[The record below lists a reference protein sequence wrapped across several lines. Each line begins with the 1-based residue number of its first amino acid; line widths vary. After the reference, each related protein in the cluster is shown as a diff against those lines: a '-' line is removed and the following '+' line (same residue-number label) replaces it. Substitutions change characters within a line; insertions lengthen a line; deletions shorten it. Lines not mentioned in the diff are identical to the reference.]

1 MELLRVSRNA
11 WGQEV
16 VLGMSW
22 DLIGVFVAAG
32 LSVIVLHALYRWL
45 FARSDRP

>member
-1 MELLRVSRNA
+1 VELLRMSRNA

-22 DLIGVFVAAG
+22 DLIGAFVAAG
-32 LSVIVLHALYRWL
+32 FTVIVLHALYRWL
-45 FARSDRP
+45 LARSDHA

>member
-1 MELLRVSRNA
+1 MSRNA

-22 DLIGVFVAAG
+22 DLIGVFTAAG
-32 LSVIVLHALYRWL
+32 LAVVVGHALYRWL
-45 FARSDRP
+45 FACADRP